1 MNKQAQVGLFTILGI
16 VAVFAVLF
24 VISDFGVR
32 SSGYRIGVHFRS
44 ASGLRPAAQ
53 VFLSGVPVGAVDH
66 ISLLKDFST
75 EVVMSINQGYEIPVG
90 SRFIIQ
96 APITGEPTLLIQPPR
111 DIAAGSPTL
120 PHEIAPLADQ
130 PSGTNPTT
138 FADLLEQ
145 GQGEVKRLDNM
156 LAQVQQAEPQLLS
169 QLKETLANANALTRN
184 ANTSLTSVA
193 GKIDVLTD
201 AVQKNLTVASGNV
214 ADLTDS
220 LNATVDRDAPQI
232 DTLLAQLN
240 KTSKSFGDTVDSL
253 HDVATDPR
261 VKRNLIDTTR
271 DFAATAKT
279 FSKVASDLRTV
290 TGNPQTQNQ
299 LRNTVANLDATTQR
313 VNALIGQLGG
323 SSSVYGV
330 DASATPAPGSAPA
343 GGGSAAPAQT
353 RPLPDTPLAS
363 PSGDATPVP
372 NSYGAPGGISPA
384 SSDGRPRGAADGTSL
399 SSSRNATVATLRAR
413 VNTFTKD
420 LVQLEIRAGDLAP
433 LRPGSYNRNVSP
445 LLTADRGPQS
455 DVNLYVLPYGS
466 TGLKL
471 GFNDIGSQG
480 TSSANFVLIKRA
492 GPLSY
497 GGGVEYSR
505 LGAQA
510 SIAGKLL
517 GLEGRL
523 YDPRHPTLDSYV
535 NIFALPKIQLFA
547 GERDLTHASRR
558 TAAGLQFEF

>member
-1 MNKQAQVGLFTILGI
+1 MPLG
-16 VAVFAVLF
+16 
-24 VISDFGVR
+24 
-32 SSGYRIGVHFRS
+32 
-44 ASGLRPAAQ
+44 
-53 VFLSGVPVGAVDH
+53 
-66 ISLLKDFST
+66 
-75 EVVMSINQGYEIPVG
+75 E
-90 SRFIIQ
+90 
-96 APITGEPTLLIQPPR
+96 QPN
-111 DIAAGSPTL
+111 
-120 PHEIAPLADQ
+120 
-130 PSGTNPTT
+130 GTNPTT

-156 LAQVQQAEPQLLS
+156 LAQVQQAEPQLLG
-169 QLKETLANANALTRN
+169 QLKESLANANSLTRN
-184 ANTSLTSVA
+184 ANTSLTRVA

-201 AVQKNLTVASGNV
+201 AVQKNLTLASGNV

-232 DTLLAQLN
+232 DTLLTQLN
-240 KTSKSFGDTVDSL
+240 RTSKSFGETVDSL

-271 DFAATAKT
+271 DFAETAKT

-323 SSSVYGV
+323 ASSVYGV
-330 DASATPAPGSAPA
+330 DPSATPAPGDARGTQSDRPPA
-343 GGGSAAPAQT
+343 AAAT
-353 RPLPDTPLAS
+353 A
-363 PSGDATPVP
+363 PSGFATPMP
-372 NSYGAPGGISPA
+372 NSYGVPGGISPA
-384 SSDGRPRGAADGTSL
+384 ASAPMRGSSTDSVSIT
-399 SSSRNATVATLRAR
+399 SSSRNNAVTTLRAR
-413 VNTFTKD
+413 VDKFTKD

-433 LRPGSYNRNVSP
+433 LRPGSANRNVSP

-466 TGLKL
+466 MGLKL

-480 TSSANFVLIKRA
+480 TSSANFILMKRA

-535 NIFALPKIQLFA
+535 NLFALPKVQIFA